1 MIRAVMLFRSGGR
14 VPKAVDLAEQL
25 KALEFV
31 TDAYAVFGRFDIV
44 AYLEGKDVKELFRS
58 VSEATE
64 LEGIM
69 SSETLIEVVATKN
82 HLTMAKDPSQTDP
95 GKNAED

>member
-14 VPKAVDLAEQL
+14 VPKAVGLAEQL
-25 KALEFV
+25 KALGFV

-44 AYLEGKDVKELFRS
+44 AFLEAKDVKELFRS
-58 VSEATE
+58 VSDATK

-69 SSETLIEVVATKN
+69 TSETLIEVLAN
-82 HLTMAKDPSQTDP
+82 QEPHDY
-95 GKNAED
+95 GKGPFSS

>member
-1 MIRAVMLFRSGGR
+1 M
-14 VPKAVDLAEQL
+14 PKAVNLARQL

-44 AYLEGKDVKELFRS
+44 AYLEGKDVKELFGS
-58 VSEATE
+58 VSEATK

-69 SSETLIEVVATKN
+69 NSETLIEVVAN
-82 HLTMAKDPSQTDP
+82 EESHDY
-95 GKNAED
+95 GKGPFSS

>member
-69 SSETLIEVVATKN
+69 SSETLIEVVAN
-82 HLTMAKDPSQTDP
+82 QESPDY
-95 GKNAED
+95 GKGPFSN

>member
-1 MIRAVMLFRSGGR
+1 VL
-14 VPKAVDLAEQL
+14 KAVGLAEQL

-44 AYLEGKDVKELFRS
+44 AYLEGKDVKELFSS
-58 VSEATE
+58 VSQATK

-69 SSETLIEVVATKN
+69 SSETLIEVVAN
-82 HLTMAKDPSQTDP
+82 QESPDY
-95 GKNAED
+95 GKGPFSS

>member
-1 MIRAVMLFRSGGR
+1 
-14 VPKAVDLAEQL
+14 VPKAVGLAEQL

-44 AYLEGKDVKELFRS
+44 AYLEGKDVKELFSS
-58 VSEATE
+58 VSQATK

-69 SSETLIEVVATKN
+69 NSETLIEVVANQDSHDYDKG
-82 HLTMAKDPSQTDP
+82 PFSS
-95 GKNAED
+95 

>member
-1 MIRAVMLFRSGGR
+1 MLFRSGGR
-14 VPKAVDLAEQL
+14 VPKAVGLAEQL

-44 AYLEGKDVKELFRS
+44 AYLEGKDVKELFSS
-58 VSEATE
+58 VSQATK

-69 SSETLIEVVATKN
+69 NSETLIEVVANQDSHDYDKG
-82 HLTMAKDPSQTDP
+82 PFSS
-95 GKNAED
+95 

>member
-1 MIRAVMLFRSGGR
+1 MRAVMLFRSGGR
-14 VPKAVDLAEQL
+14 VLKAVGLAEQL

-44 AYLEGKDVKELFRS
+44 AYLEGRDVKELFSS
-58 VSEATE
+58 VSQATK

-69 SSETLIEVVATKN
+69 SSETLIEVVAN
-82 HLTMAKDPSQTDP
+82 QESPDY
-95 GKNAED
+95 GKGPFSS